1 MPRPTRGGVLYLVQ
15 CAVFLCALALAI
27 LVFTRPS
34 NADDPLSCVSFDEAL
49 VFLSENP
56 HITGYVVA
64 SNGVIFA
71 RVRNGPIVFSVPQE
85 GTGCMTR
92 PVPIALPPGFI
103 DAHPE
108 LKAGEG
114 V

>member
-1 MPRPTRGGVLYLVQ
+1 MRGS
-15 CAVFLCALALAI
+15 LASATGI
-27 LVFTRPS
+27 
-34 NADDPLSCVSFDEAL
+34 SFDEAL

-71 RVRNGPIVFSVPQE
+71 RVRNGPIVFSVPQA

-114 V
+114 A